1 MITLRRSTER
11 HHVRLRR
18 HEAWLTFARKGQGDL
33 PAGGFD
39 GRFDLDE
46 FRLPPGSGLPALP
59 FDGAEVVTYV
69 FEGALASDRPNR
81 GFAVDYAGEFLR
93 RTAERGVRH
102 REMNASE
109 NEWAHVFRI
118 AFPAAVAGLPP
129 DLETNRFSSAQR
141 RGALCVVASPD
152 GRNGSLH
159 LRSEA
164 EIYSAVLRPGR
175 YLAHELAPRRGAWLH
190 IVSGAVQM
198 GDVVLSAG
206 DGAGI
211 ADEHVVSFFA
221 RDESELLLIDLAEP
235 RS

>member
-11 HHVRLRR
+11 HHVRLRQ
-18 HEAWLTFARKGQGDL
+18 HEAWITFARKGRGE
-33 PAGGFD
+33 PRASGF
-39 GRFDLDE
+39 GELFDLIE
-46 FRLPPGSGLPALP
+46 IRLPPGSGLPAQP

-81 GFAVDYAGEFLR
+81 GFAIDYAGEFLR

-109 NEWAHVFRI
+109 SEWAHVFQI
-118 AFPAAVAGLPP
+118 AFPSAEGGLRP
-129 DLETNRFSSAQR
+129 DLETHRFSSAER
-141 RGALCVVASPD
+141 RGALRVVASHD
-152 GRNGSLH
+152 GRKGSLH
-159 LRSEA
+159 LRSQA
-164 EIYSAVLRPGR
+164 EIYSAVLRSGR

-211 ADEHVVSFFA
+211 ADEHAVSFFA
-221 RDESELLLIDLAEP
+221 REESEILLIDLGEP